1 MKQSIVV
8 IGVTVCAVAGSGQ
21 FNYEKI
27 PIAETHERRL
37 QLGKTWVEVVGVCTM
52 PETGQPSCW
61 GWDGRLSPNLTKNVQ
76 NAINASSGNWSNL
89 PIRPA
94 RKNRLVVYRMER
106 RWEGAPVITTIGT
119 SGVSLW
125 LHSEQWPGPEGQRHS
140 IDTHAT
146 TLAAESGAAKGVLRV
161 RVTETVPRV
170 QLALKVGSEAMVG
183 GKKVAVV
190 SVSAANKGA
199 PRLGNDDAKSLIR
212 LSGEVAEHE
221 VHLARFLNP
230 KGVEVGRSSF
240 VTSAVSLRSSERPVQ
255 LKTKVFKTAQGY
267 DIWLNVEPAK
277 VGHIVFGGTRDK
289 PVGISGIP
297 LDPLP
302 AK

>member
-1 MKQSIVV
+1 MKHSMLVTGIALGTVV
-8 IGVTVCAVAGSGQ
+8 GWAQ
-21 FNYEKI
+21 FNDEKI

-37 QLGKTWVEVVGVCTM
+37 QLGKTWVEVVGVCTI

-61 GWDGRLSPNLTKNVQ
+61 GLDGRLSPNLTKNVQ

-89 PIRPA
+89 SIRPGK
-94 RKNRLVVYRMER
+94 KNRLVVYRMER
-106 RWEGAPVITTIGT
+106 RWDGTPVISTIGT
-119 SGVSLW
+119 SGASLW

-140 IDTHAT
+140 IETSAT
-146 TLAAESGAAKGVLRV
+146 TLASEFGATQGVLRV

-170 QLALKVGSEAMVG
+170 QLVLKAGSEAIVA
-183 GKKVAVV
+183 GKRV
-190 SVSAANKGA
+190 SVVLMSAGNKGA
-199 PRLGNDDAKSLIR
+199 PRLGNDDAKTLIR
-212 LSGEVAEHE
+212 LSGDVAEHE

-230 KGVEVGRSSF
+230 KGVEVGRGAF
-240 VTSAVSLRSSERPVQ
+240 VTSAVSLRSSERPVP
-255 LKTKVFKTAQGY
+255 LKAKVFKTALGY

-277 VGHIVFGGTRDK
+277 LGKMVFGGTRDK

-297 LDPLP
+297 LDPRP